1 MKTILK
7 PGIYGDSGFTLIEL
21 VIVIVILGV
30 LASVGIPVIGGM
42 IDSSKENA
50 TKRELL
56 LLKTAIVGQTGAAE
70 LRGYE
75 NDVGSLPPDLTGLV
89 SKPAGVS
96 NWDRFT
102 QTGWNGPYIE
112 SDNNEYLVDAWGV
125 NYIYDAGARTIRS
138 AGGSDTLTVAF

>member
-1 MKTILK
+1 MKTLLK

-75 NDVGSLPPDLTGLV
+75 NDVGLLPPDLTGLV

>member
-1 MKTILK
+1 MKTFYK
-7 PGIYGDSGFTLIEL
+7 PGINDGSGFTLIEL
-21 VIVIVILGV
+21 VIVIVVLGV

-42 IDSSKENA
+42 IDSSREKA
-50 TKRELL
+50 TKQELL

-89 SKPAGVS
+89 SKPAGVA

-112 SDNNEYLVDAWGV
+112 SNNNEYLADAWGV
-125 NYIYDAGARTIRS
+125 NYIYNAGARTIMS

>member
-1 MKTILK
+1 MKTIFK
-7 PGIYGDSGFTLIEL
+7 PGINGGSGFTLIEL

-42 IDSSKENA
+42 IESSKENA
-50 TKRELL
+50 TKRELI

-89 SKPAGVS
+89 SKPGSVA

-112 SDNNEYLVDAWGV
+112 STNNEYLVDAWGI